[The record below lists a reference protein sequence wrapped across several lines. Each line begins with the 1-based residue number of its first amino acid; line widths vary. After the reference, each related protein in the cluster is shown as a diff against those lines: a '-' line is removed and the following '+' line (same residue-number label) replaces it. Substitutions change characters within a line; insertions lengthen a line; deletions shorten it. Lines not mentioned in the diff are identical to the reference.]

1 MANLSLKRNDHIIN
15 SQWILHIVFANG
27 AKRTIGCLNRQD
39 LIKKAKLAARN
50 NQILHVKA
58 NDYIVK

>member
-1 MANLSLKRNDHIIN
+1 MANLSLKRNDNVIN

-27 AKRTIGCLNRQD
+27 VKRTIGCLNKED

-50 NQILHVKA
+50 SQIVHVKA
-58 NDYIVK
+58 NNYTVK